1 MNITGWF
8 TYGSQI
14 YGNVNEDSDTD
25 FCYIGGDTSIINP
38 DNGIHLINGDDTF
51 SDMVTSEQFNELLK
65 QHHPVMLEGYSLQYH
80 DNLKGKYQFSEK
92 VIINIQL
99 PILRK
104 SFSTIASNSF
114 VKARKKLMIAKDY
127 NRYASMKSLFHS
139 LRLLQFGTQIAMNGY
154 IVDFRECNN
163 LHEMV
168 VKDYT
173 NYSDSELLSTIIPQ
187 YKIIYNEYATEFRK
201 YAPKC

>member
-80 DNLKGKYQFSEK
+80 DNLK
-92 VIINIQL
+92 
-99 PILRK
+99 R
-104 SFSTIASNSF
+104 
-114 VKARKKLMIAKDY
+114 
-127 NRYASMKSLFHS
+127 
-139 LRLLQFGTQIAMNGY
+139 QIS
-154 IVDFRECNN
+154 VF
-163 LHEMV
+163 
-168 VKDYT
+168 
-173 NYSDSELLSTIIPQ
+173 
-187 YKIIYNEYATEFRK
+187 
-201 YAPKC
+201 